1 MKRIINPWTQT
12 PGYNCFGCSP
22 DNPIGTR
29 MRFFEDGDEIVSI
42 WRPTQNHQSWIN
54 TLHGGIQAVLLDE
67 VCGWVVFHLLKTAG
81 VTAKMEMRYHKPVS
95 TLQDYIKLRAYLKE
109 MRRNVA
115 IVQGELYGADG
126 ELLCECVC
134 TYFTFP
140 QEKAKETM
148 GYAYAQVGVNLDIE
162 NLKNE
167 VLNPGNVERYIFAHS
182 DRSKTMI
189 SHLDGSS
196 IGRKRQDV
204 MKYSSYSGIYNYP
217 SWIEIP

>member
-1 MKRIINPWTQT
+1 MRRIINPWTSY

-29 MRFFEDGDEIVSI
+29 MRFFEDGEDIISI

-67 VCGWVVFHLLKTAG
+67 VCGWVVFHKLKTAG

-115 IVQGELYGADG
+115 IVAGELYSAEG
-126 ELLCECVC
+126 ELLCECIC

-140 QEKAKETM
+140 QDKAKAEM
-148 GYAYAQVGVNLDIE
+148 GYVESLTED
-162 NLKNE
+162 KNYTFE
-167 VLNPGNVERYIFAHS
+167 ECLN
-182 DRSKTMI
+182 M
-189 SHLDGSS
+189 
-196 IGRKRQDV
+196 
-204 MKYSSYSGIYNYP
+204 
-217 SWIEIP
+217 

>member
-1 MKRIINPWTQT
+1 M
-12 PGYNCFGCSP
+12 
-22 DNPIGTR
+22 
-29 MRFFEDGDEIVSI
+29 
-42 WRPTQNHQSWIN
+42 
-54 TLHGGIQAVLLDE
+54 
-67 VCGWVVFHLLKTAG
+67 LKTAG

-148 GYAYAQVGVNLDIE
+148 GYV
-162 NLKNE
+162 
-167 VLNPGNVERYIFAHS
+167 PSTVEERDYTFEEA
-182 DRSKTMI
+182 
-189 SHLDGSS
+189 L
-196 IGRKRQDV
+196 
-204 MKYSSYSGIYNYP
+204 
-217 SWIEIP
+217 EL

>member
-29 MRFFEDGDEIVSI
+29 MRFFEDGEDIVSI
-42 WRPTQNHQSWIN
+42 WRPTQNHQSWLN

-67 VCGWVVFHLLKTAG
+67 VCGWVVFHKLKTAG

-115 IVQGELYGADG
+115 IVVGELYSAKG
-126 ELLCECVC
+126 ELLCECTC

-140 QEKAKETM
+140 QEKAQETM
-148 GYAYAQVGVNLDIE
+148 GYVASETEDKDYTWEEAIAL
-162 NLKNE
+162 
-167 VLNPGNVERYIFAHS
+167 S
-182 DRSKTMI
+182 
-189 SHLDGSS
+189 
-196 IGRKRQDV
+196 
-204 MKYSSYSGIYNYP
+204 
-217 SWIEIP
+217 